1 MARLLQWM
9 VLSAFAILSVAI
21 PFPTAHANAE
31 QTPSTVVA
39 IQDEEVNQNAV
50 ATRIVYPY
58 DGIAEDSEGA
68 GDQRLGSTSDLQ
80 CKCPKRHPRGHHRRR
95 HHPRSAYTKRDVDEL
110 NVVLNAEYLE
120 AEFFLN
126 AAYGYGLD
134 KFNGTAV
141 NISGPSPIGAQKARM
156 GKFVE
161 HMAKEFGLQSL
172 GHIRLAL

>member
-1 MARLLQWM
+1 MARFLQWM
-9 VLSAFAILSVAI
+9 ILPALAMLSVAI
-21 PFPTAHANAE
+21 PFPTAHADAE
-31 QTPSTVVA
+31 QTSSTVA
-39 IQDEEVNQNAV
+39 IHNEEVHHNA
-50 ATRIVYPY
+50 APLELITHTT
-58 DGIAEDSEGA
+58 EDSEEA
-68 GDQRLGSTSDLQ
+68 GNQGLASTSDLQ
-80 CKCPKRHPRGHHRRR
+80 CKCAKRNHRGHRRRR

>member
-1 MARLLQWM
+1 MARFLQWM

-31 QTPSTVVA
+31 QTSSTLA
-39 IQDEEVNQNAV
+39 ILDDEVNHDPA
-50 ATRIVYPY
+50 AARISYPY
-58 DGIAEDSEGA
+58 GGIAEDSEGA
-68 GDQRLGSTSDLQ
+68 GDQRLASTSDLQ
-80 CKCPKRHPRGHHRRR
+80 CKCPKRHHRSHHRR

-172 GHIRLAL
+172 GHIRLTS